1 MSGAKGSRKF
11 PHSGIDEE
19 IRHQLATLAR
29 RSRARTTKFSRR
41 RSTEWRPFE
50 VRNPNGLIAPYFT
63 DGDAWDLIASRLEH
77 GHHVEVIEL
86 RQPPSA
92 TGYVMMINLGADEP
106 SVYVKLE
113 LGSGQIFGR
122 SFHYSE
128 HP

>member
-1 MSGAKGSRKF
+1 MSGAKGNRKSL
-11 PHSGIDEE
+11 HSGINKE

-29 RSRARTTKFSRR
+29 RSEARTTKFTRSRP
-41 RSTEWRPFE
+41 TEWRPSK
-50 VRNPNGLIAPYFT
+50 VRNPNGLIAPTFT

-77 GHHVEVIEL
+77 GHHVEVVEL
-86 RQPPSA
+86 RQPPRA

-113 LGSGQIFGR
+113 LGSGKIFGR
-122 SFHYSE
+122 SFHYSD